1 MTFQT
6 TPAAL
11 VFDFDDL
18 AHGLPVAERIMAT
31 AAKERAPIVTPSVS
45 PNQSSAPQLH

>member
-6 TPAAL
+6 SAAL

-18 AHGLPVAERIMAT
+18 AHGLPVAERVMAT
-31 AAKERAPIVTPSVS
+31 AAKERAPTVAPSVS
-45 PNQSSAPQLH
+45 PNQSTARSSH

>member
-1 MTFQT
+1 MTFQ

-31 AAKERAPIVTPSVS
+31 AATETGADRDAVCIT
-45 PNQSSAPQLH
+45 